1 MGVRPRDLLD
11 AAKHLADYDQGK
23 PKQAYLR
30 RAVSTTYYAMFHALA
45 RCCADLIIGGS
56 RAERS
61 KAAWTQVY
69 RALEHGAA
77 KNACLNKSIV
87 AKFPQRV
94 QDFANSL
101 VTMQNKRHEADYHP
115 NATVF
120 KSAVLADIAA
130 VELVIEQFEAC
141 PIKDRRAFAALVLFK
156 QRF

>member
-1 MGVRPRDLLD
+1 MGVRPRDLLN
-11 AAKHLADYDQGK
+11 AAKHLADYGQGK

-87 AKFPQRV
+87 TKFPQRV

-130 VELVIEQFEAC
+130 VELVIEQFEGC

-156 QRF
+156 QRS